1 MASNAALPMHDIWKQ
16 VEESEPKKCLLI
28 FPMPSYQ
35 LLLTLQTLL
44 TTAVSGAKYLQT
56 SFQVIGK
63 KTEGQSASSVM
74 NEAHVTQRK

>member
-1 MASNAALPMHDIWKQ
+1 M
-16 VEESEPKKCLLI
+16 EESEPKKCLLI

-35 LLLTLQTLL
+35 LPLTLQTLL
-44 TTAVSGAKYLQT
+44 TTAVPGAKYLQT

-63 KTEGQSASSVM
+63 KKKEGQSASSMM

>member
-1 MASNAALPMHDIWKQ
+1 MHDVWKQ

-35 LLLTLQTLL
+35 LPLTLQTLL
-44 TTAVSGAKYLQT
+44 TIAVSGAKYLQT
-56 SFQVIGK
+56 SFQVIEK
-63 KTEGQSASSVM
+63 KKKNNEGQSASSMM